1 MTKPQSNFAQLRD
14 FLSYLATV
22 KGDLSNITAPPFVL
36 SPKSVTEIPAAW
48 AEHQSLFLA
57 PTAEP
62 DPARRALLVLQNFLC
77 SLKRQVYTAAVG
89 SEDDSSNDAP
99 GGGGAVAGGVKKP
112 LNAFLGELFLG
123 SFIDDE
129 DGSTTQL
136 ISEQVSHHPP
146 VTACHLYNK
155 ARGISSSG
163 YVANETTF
171 SVSRGV
177 VVRQVGHAIIR
188 DEVHGES
195 HLMTLPTMVI
205 KNLMLGAPYP
215 ELTGTCYLVS
225 SSGFRSTVVFEGRR
239 TSLYGIGKAGGTKN
253 SVRATLVN
261 LREDSKPIYEI
272 AGQWNGDMKVK
283 DLRDG
288 CVVKEFHVDR
298 VSRSKLQ
305 LKPVAEQSPWESRR
319 AWAQVLSGIRDG
331 NLQKVSLAKTDI
343 EEGQRAI
350 RRAEKQ
356 AGGIEWPRMFFRNT
370 DHDQEYEVLA
380 RAILDPEQRRLQLER
395 TGGVWKF
402 IGVPAAERLLASSR
416 GFHQGLAP
424 TGQIL
429 DGSESSMSFDDDAM
443 TPSPTSS
450 TSSIGKNSQPSTVSI
465 YSSSSSGDD
474 RSC

>member
-36 SPKSVTEIPAAW
+36 APKSVAEIPATW
-48 AEHQSLFLA
+48 AEHHSLFLA
-57 PTAEP
+57 PTSEP

-77 SLKRQVYTAAVG
+77 SLKRQVYTAAVA
-89 SEDDSSNDAP
+89 SEEDDSPDDA
-99 GGGGAVAGGVKKP
+99 GGGGSGGVKKP

-123 SFIDDE
+123 TFENDD

-136 ISEQVSHHPP
+136 IAEQVSHHPP
-146 VTACHLYNK
+146 VTACHLYNR

-177 VVRQVGHAIIR
+177 VVRQVGHAVIR
-188 DEVHGES
+188 DEAHGES
-195 HLMTLPTMVI
+195 HLMTLPTMAI

-239 TSLYGIGKAGGTKN
+239 TSLYGMGKGGGARN

-261 LREDSKPIYEI
+261 LREDGKPVFEV
-272 AGQWNGDMKVK
+272 AGQWNGEMKVK

-288 CVVKEFHVDR
+288 SVVDSFHVDR
-298 VSRSKLQ
+298 VARSKLR

-319 AWAQVLSGIRDG
+319 AWAGVLSGIRDG
-331 NLQKVSLAKTDI
+331 NLQRVSAAKTDI

-356 AGGIEWPRMFFRNT
+356 AGVEWPRMFFRKA
-370 DHDQEYEVLA
+370 DGDQAYEVLA
-380 RAILDPEQRRLQLER
+380 RAIPDPEQRRLQTER
-395 TGGVWKF
+395 TAGVWKF
-402 IGVPAAERLLASSR
+402 VGVPAAERLLAASG
-416 GFHQGLAP
+416 GFHRGLAP
-424 TGQIL
+424 TGQIP
-429 DGSESSMSFDDDAM
+429 DCESGGFDDG

-450 TSSIGKNSQPSTVSI
+450 ASSIGKTSLQSTVST
-465 YSSSSSGDD
+465 YSSSSGGD

>member
-57 PTAEP
+57 PTSEP

-77 SLKRQVYTAAVG
+77 SLKRQVYTAAVA
-89 SEDDSSNDAP
+89 SEDDDSPNNA
-99 GGGGAVAGGVKKP
+99 GGGGGGVVAGGVKKP

-123 SFIDDE
+123 SFVDDG

-215 ELTGTCYLVS
+215 ELTGTCYIVS

-272 AGQWNGDMKVK
+272 AGQWNRDMKVK

-288 CVVKEFHVDR
+288 SVVEEFHVDR
-298 VSRSKLQ
+298 VSRSKLR

-380 RAILDPEQRRLQLER
+380 RAIPDPEQRRLQLER

-402 IGVPAAERLLASSR
+402 VGVPAAERLLASS
-416 GFHQGLAP
+416 GAFHRGLAP

-429 DGSESSMSFDDDAM
+429 DSSFDDDA
-443 TPSPTSS
+443 TTSSPKSS
-450 TSSIGKNSQPSTVSI
+450 TSSIGKSSQPSTVSI
-465 YSSSSSGDD
+465 CSSSSGDD

>member
-57 PTAEP
+57 PTTEP

-77 SLKRQVYTAAVG
+77 SLKRQVYTAAVA
-89 SEDDSSNDAP
+89 SEEDSPNDA
-99 GGGGAVAGGVKKP
+99 GGGGGDSGGVKKP

-123 SFIDDE
+123 AFVDE
-129 DGSTTQL
+129 VDGSTTQL

-177 VVRQVGHAIIR
+177 VVRQVGHAVIR

-215 ELTGTCYLVS
+215 ELKGTCYLVS
-225 SSGFRSTVVFEGRR
+225 SSGYLSTVVFEGRR
-239 TSLYGIGKAGGTKN
+239 TSLYGMGKGGGTRN
-253 SVRATLVN
+253 SVRAALVN
-261 LREDSKPIYEI
+261 LRENSKPVFEVS
-272 AGQWNGDMKVK
+272 GQWNGDMKIK
-283 DLRDG
+283 DLRNG
-288 CVVKEFHVDR
+288 GSVVIDEFHVDQ
-298 VSRSKLQ
+298 VSRSKLR
-305 LKPVAEQSPWESRR
+305 LKPLVEQSPWESRR
-319 AWAQVLSGIRDG
+319 AWARVLSGIRDG
-331 NLQKVSLAKTDI
+331 DLPKVSLAKTDI

-356 AGGIEWPRMFFRNT
+356 AGVEWPRMFFWHT

-380 RAILDPEQRRLQLER
+380 RAIPDPERRRLQLER

-402 IGVPAAERLLASSR
+402 VGVTAAERLLAASG
-416 GFHQGLAP
+416 GFHRGLAP
-424 TGQIL
+424 TGQL
-429 DGSESSMSFDDDAM
+429 VGREGDFDDAA

-450 TSSIGKNSQPSTVSI
+450 TSWIGKNPHESTISV
-465 YSSSSSGDD
+465 YSSSSGDD

>member
-48 AEHQSLFLA
+48 AEHTPLFLA

-77 SLKRQVYTAAVG
+77 SLKRQVYTAA
-89 SEDDSSNDAP
+89 STESD
-99 GGGGAVAGGVKKP
+99 GGAKKP

-123 SFIDDE
+123 AFVDSDD
-129 DGSTTQL
+129 DSSTETQL

-146 VTACHLYNK
+146 VTACVLYNK

-163 YVANETTF
+163 YVAQQTTF

-205 KNLMLGAPYP
+205 KNLMLGSPYP

-239 TSLYGIGKAGGTKN
+239 ASLYGIGKGGGTRN
-253 SVRATLVN
+253 SVGATLVN
-261 LREDSKPIYEI
+261 LREDSRPLFEVT
-272 AGQWNGDMKVK
+272 GQWNGAMKVK

-288 CVVKEFHVDR
+288 SVADEFHADHVA
-298 VSRSKLQ
+298 RSELR

-319 AWAQVLSGIRDG
+319 AWSRVHAGIRDA
-331 NLQKVSLAKTDI
+331 NLARVSAARADI
-343 EEGQRAI
+343 EEGQRAM

-356 AGGIEWPRMFFRNT
+356 AGVEWPRMFFHNT
-370 DHDQEYEVLA
+370 DRCQEYEVLA
-380 RAILDPEQRRLQLER
+380 RAIPDPERRALQLER
-395 TGGVWKF
+395 TAGVWKF
-402 IGVPAAERLLASSR
+402 VGVAVAERLLAGGG
-416 GFHQGLAP
+416 GFHRGLAP
-424 TGQIL
+424 TGQLL
-429 DGSESSMSFDDDAM
+429 DEEGKSSLEHGATK
-443 TPSPTSS
+443 TPSPSS
-450 TSSIGKNSQPSTVSI
+450 SFEGLSMEEQSRPATISSH
-465 YSSSSSGDD
+465 SSSSSGDD